1 MMVTPEWQ
9 SKGLIKFVGDKVFHD
24 LKKNKVDFVYG
35 FPNEKAYLLH
45 KNIWNYKDAF
55 VQNLYLINRKKIIEE
70 NNKEFVIAP
79 INKFKKSFDLFWSKN
94 RKDYKNILDRRSS
107 FLNWRYLKRPDDQYK
122 PFFVYQKKKM
132 IGYFILKKYFD
143 GKTLT
148 IHVIDL
154 FFKDTSQSN
163 FNKLFKTI
171 FSYINK
177 NQKTFDNISLWINGS
192 RKISNSLLNLGF
204 RIISSRKM
212 IYKNLLGK
220 KDLNLNK
227 MYFTMGDTLE
237 IY

>member
-1 MMVTPEWQ
+1 MMSLKIRKYKKRDEIGFFNLDRELEEHPFNRRSKLNYIWKFNDKNQFGKSISFFATYKKKIIAHFGAIPLGWYLNSKYTLGSCSIAMMVTPEWQ
-9 SKGLIKFVGDKVFHD
+9 SKGLIKFVGDKVFDD

-122 PFFVYQKKKM
+122 PFFVYQKKKNDR
-132 IGYFILKKYFD
+132 IFYSKK
-143 GKTLT
+143 
-148 IHVIDL
+148 
-154 FFKDTSQSN
+154 
-163 FNKLFKTI
+163 I
-171 FSYINK
+171 F
-177 NQKTFDNISLWINGS
+177 
-192 RKISNSLLNLGF
+192 
-204 RIISSRKM
+204 
-212 IYKNLLGK
+212 
-220 KDLNLNK
+220 
-227 MYFTMGDTLE
+227 
-237 IY
+237 